1 MPNSN
6 AFTLEEINQ
15 ILEQLNAH
23 PGARLQYIGSRYVP
37 VLGRK
42 GEDSIEWDNTGTY
55 EPLTIVLYQG
65 NSYTSRQFVPVGIE
79 IINQEYWANTGN
91 YNAQIE
97 QYRQDVADVKD
108 QISAANANIGNINT
122 QIGEMKTQ
130 IGEIET
136 EVTDAN
142 EQISAANASIGT
154 INTQIGEINA
164 QIDEIETEVRDG
176 IYLCLGDSW
185 VAGGTI
191 ANAIAKQKNLTL
203 INKAVSGA
211 SFTKYSTYVKT
222 IAEEINEAVSSIS
235 DVSLVKLV
243 TLVAGVND
251 VSHHDEINQSA
262 INSAAAQ
269 ALQSIRNNFPNAEII
284 FAADAPYSTDFLSL
298 SHYYYAV
305 DQLQRVSYHQQVC
318 FVNLYGMFNNSYY
331 YQEDNLHPNN
341 GGCGLV
347 ASMLLGGSNKQVC
360 SLTQASSD
368 DYIYLYFTNEIVY
381 LNYAF
386 AAGSQRSITLDRYF
400 AFRIMLNV
408 NKVGDP
414 VTLSSTEDAYSNYVD
429 TITIP
434 QSESKL
440 YGFII
445 GTISPM

>member
-15 ILEQLNAH
+15 ILDQLNTH

-37 VLGRK
+37 VFGRK
-42 GEDSIEWDNTGTY
+42 GEASIEWDKTGTY

-65 NSYTSRQFVPVGIE
+65 NSYTSRQFVPVGVE
-79 IINQEYWANTGN
+79 ITNQEYWANTGN

-97 QYRQDVADVKD
+97 QYRKDVADVKD
-108 QISAANANIGNINT
+108 QISTANANISKINT
-122 QIGEMKTQ
+122 QIGK
-130 IGEIET
+130 
-136 EVTDAN
+136 
-142 EQISAANASIGT
+142 
-154 INTQIGEINA
+154 INT
-164 QIDEIETEVRDG
+164 QIDEIETEIRDG

-185 VAGGTI
+185 VAEGTI

-211 SFTKYSTYVKT
+211 SFTAFTSYVKT
-222 IAEEINEAVSSIS
+222 IAEEINEAVSAVS
-235 DVSLVKLV
+235 DASLVKLV

-251 VSHHDEINQSA
+251 VSHHSEINQSA
-262 INSAAAQ
+262 INSAVTQ
-269 ALQSIRNNFPNAEII
+269 ALQSIRNNFPNAEIV

-305 DQLQRVSYHQQVC
+305 DQLQRISYYQQVR

-331 YQEDNLHPNN
+331 YKEDNLHPNSA
-341 GGCGLV
+341 GYGLV
-347 ASMLLGGSNKQVC
+347 ASMLLGGTNKQVYA
-360 SLTQASSD
+360 LTQKSSD
-368 DYIYLYFTNEIVY
+368 DFIYLYFTDEIVY
-381 LNYAF
+381 LNYIF
-386 AAGSQRSITLDRYF
+386 AAGSRRAITLDRYF
-400 AFRIMLNV
+400 AFRNMLNV
-408 NKVGDP
+408 NKVGDA
-414 VTLSSTEDAYSNYVD
+414 VALSSTEGAYSQYVD

-434 QSESKL
+434 QSASKL